1 MKILL
6 YQQDIIW
13 ADPEANYR
21 KVEAVL
27 AAHPE
32 GQLLVLPEMF
42 TTGFVTDPDH
52 MQLLSDAREGHRLQ
66 TAEDVEARLRQIAA
80 RHDCALAGS
89 VAVEDTEGFHNR
101 FYFVCPDGT
110 IYAADKRHL
119 FSYGG
124 ETRCYR
130 PGRERVVAEYGGLRF
145 LMIVCYDLRFP
156 VWSRCVDDYDVLL
169 CVANWPAVR
178 QHSWNT
184 LLQARAMEN
193 QCYVVGVNR
202 VGEDHICPY
211 NGGTMAVHPY
221 GDPLTEC
228 PRKVE
233 SVISFEPDMEMLRGY
248 RAKFPSLHDRD
259 RFEIQ
264 I

>member
-6 YQQDIIW
+6 YQQDIVW

-21 KVEAVL
+21 KVEAL
-27 AAHPE
+27 LETHPE
-32 GQLLVLPEMF
+32 GELLVLPEMF
-42 TTGFVTDPDH
+42 TTGFVTDPEH
-52 MQLLSDAREGHRLQ
+52 TPLE
-66 TAEDVEARLRQIAA
+66 TAEAAEARLRDIAA
-80 RHDCALAGS
+80 RHRCALAGS
-89 VAVEDTEGFHNR
+89 VAVEDAEGYHNR
-101 FYFVCPDGT
+101 FYFVRPDGH
-110 IYAADKRHL
+110 IYRSDKRHL

-124 ETRCYR
+124 ETRYYR
-130 PGRERVVAEYGGLRF
+130 PGGERVVAEYGGLRF

-178 QHSWNT
+178 QHTWNV
-184 LLQARAMEN
+184 LLQARAAEN
-193 QCYVVGVNR
+193 QAYVIGVNR

-221 GDPLTEC
+221 GEALVEC

-233 SVISFEPDMEMLRGY
+233 SVVTFEPDAEMLRAY
-248 RAKFPSLHDRD
+248 RAKFPALHDRD
-259 RFEIQ
+259 RFEIH

>member
-6 YQQDIIW
+6 YQQDIVW

-27 AAHPE
+27 EAHPE
-32 GQLLVLPEMF
+32 GELLVLPEMF
-42 TTGFVTDPDH
+42 STGFVTDPKH
-52 MQLLSDAREGHRLQ
+52 MQLLSASADGLQ
-66 TAEDVEARLRQIAA
+66 LEAAEAVESRLRAMAA
-80 RHDCALAGS
+80 RHHCALAGS
-89 VAVEDTEGFHNR
+89 VAVQDAEGYHNR

-110 IYAADKRHL
+110 LYAADKRHL

-124 ETRCYR
+124 EDRYYR
-130 PGRERVVAEYGGLRF
+130 PGQERVVATYGGLRF
-145 LMIVCYDLRFP
+145 LIIVCYDLRFP

-211 NGGTMAVHPY
+211 NGGSMAVHPY
-221 GDPLTEC
+221 GDPLVEC
-228 PRKVE
+228 PRKEE
-233 SVISFEPDMEMLRGY
+233 SVVVFEPDMEMLNGY
-248 RAKFPSLHDRD
+248 RTKFPALHDRD
-259 RFEIQ
+259 KFVIKV
-264 I
+264 